1 MSDEISRKPDTIL
14 THAGSHP
21 EQNQGAVNPPVYR
34 VSTVV
39 FPTVAAMKG
48 GENKPFDSMRYG
60 RTGTPTSFAFEEAIA
75 ELDGGYRSIVT
86 CSGQAA
92 ITTALGSLLAAGDH
106 ALIVDSVYHPTRRY
120 CLEHLTRCGVEIEF
134 YDPLIGGGIAAL
146 IKGNTKIVFTESPGS
161 LTFEIQDI
169 PAIAAAAQARG
180 ALVVMDNTWATGLF
194 FRAFDHGVDVSV
206 QAATK
211 FIGGHSDSMLGVVT
225 CKNEALW
232 YRIKNWT
239 TFAGMA
245 AGSEETYLGL
255 RGLRTLG
262 VRMRQHQESGLRVAR
277 WLQSRPEIARVIHPA
292 LPGSPGHELW
302 KRDFSGAPGLF
313 AVELKP
319 CPQDAVHALIDGL
332 KYFGLGYSWGGFESL
347 VLPTTG
353 AIHRTATHWKPQGP
367 TLRLHIGLEDPD
379 DLIAD
384 LEKGL
389 RHVSKHTN
397 AP

>member
-1 MSDEISRKPDTIL
+1 MSEKPLRPDTLL

-21 EQNQGAVNPPVYR
+21 EEHQGAVNPPVYR

-39 FPTVAAMKG
+39 FPSVAVMKG
-48 GENKPFDSMRYG
+48 GENKPFDTMRYG
-60 RTGTPTSFAFEEAIA
+60 RTGTPTTFAFEEAMGA
-75 ELDGGYRSIVT
+75 LDGGCRSIVT

-92 ITTALGSLLAAGDH
+92 ITTALSALLQAGDH
-106 ALIVDSVYHPTRRY
+106 ALIADSVYHPTRRY
-120 CLEHLTRCGVEIEF
+120 CLEHLARCGIEIEF
-134 YDPLIGGGIAAL
+134 YDPLIGGDIAGL
-146 IKGNTKIVFTESPGS
+146 LRDDTKVVFTESPGS
-161 LTFEIQDI
+161 LTFEVQDI
-169 PAIAAAAQARG
+169 PAIAAAAHERG

-194 FRAFDHGVDVSV
+194 FRAFEHGVDVSV

-225 CKNEALW
+225 CKTEALW

-262 VRMRQHQESGLRVAR
+262 VRLRQHQESGLKVAR
-277 WLQSRPEIARVIHPA
+277 WLQTRPEVARVIHPA
-292 LPGSPGHELW
+292 LPGAPGHEIW
-302 KRDFSGAPGLF
+302 KRDFTGASGLF

-319 CPQDAVHALIDGL
+319 CPQEAVHAMVDGL

-347 VLPTTG
+347 ILPTSG
-353 AIHRTATHWKPQGP
+353 AIHRTATQWKPEGP
-367 TLRLHIGLEDPD
+367 TLRIHVGLEDAD
-379 DLIAD
+379 DLIED
-384 LEKGL
+384 LAKGL
-389 RHVSKHTN
+389 GHVSKHQN
-397 AP
+397 AL